1 MTFLS
6 QAAQRVFDCHG
17 THLEKVWV
25 VLPTRRA
32 VYFFKR
38 ELAACS
44 PKPMLSPVVMAIDDF
59 VADRCGV
66 QIIDQVELLFEL
78 YEAFKEID
86 PSIAFEKFLNWA
98 TPLLKDFDAID
109 QYDVAAQSLF
119 NYISEAKA
127 IERWQM
133 QLPTGRELK
142 TTDATKQYFNLFDN
156 IYLVYQNL
164 QKRLTARKKA
174 YRGMAYRYLAANAE
188 SFLLDKTDFEKIY
201 FVGFNALSTSEERFI
216 KTLLKAQRAELIWDT
231 DAYYMDLNPRVEGG
245 KLLRKYRQEGWAGPW
260 NYTGRDLA
268 EGHKKI
274 TLIGVPNASMQ
285 PKVAGDVYL
294 NWLSAGGHNPVTAI
308 VLADET
314 MLLPTLYAIDEQV
327 KDLNITMG
335 LSLKN
340 SVLFTL
346 IDSLFELQRTIAEFK
361 RKDGTAVKIPKFN
374 HRTITKVLNHPF
386 IRRYEL
392 LALQRP
398 DPAEP
403 TVIQKTLRHI
413 QQNNLVYLDEKQLL
427 ELGEDQPL
435 FQNIFCRWPDDPRQV
450 IGRLYALIDLLRIV
464 YAASKDAIETEYL
477 YLFYTLLKQL
487 ETSLDAYTE
496 KLSVRH
502 LKQFLY
508 ELIRQTK
515 IPFSGE
521 PVSQL
526 QVMGM
531 LETRTLDFERVILV
545 SMNEGILPS
554 TKRQNSLVPFDAARE
569 HNLPTYTDADAV
581 MSYHFYRLLQRA
593 KEVVMIYVSAK
604 DAYNGGEKSRFLM
617 QIEHELARIN
627 PNIDLQKKTVEF
639 EDTNAAKSDT
649 GQLTVQKSDETL
661 AFIKHQLTERGLYP
675 THLNEMITC
684 SLQYYFKRVAGIDE
698 RQEVE
703 EEMGVG
709 DLGTWVHRVLERL
722 DQAYFM
728 QNLKPAEAEIK
739 AILKEEFEA
748 VFNSYVA
755 DEGVNRLVYQGYE
768 KQVLDFLK
776 FQDEATKNT
785 DFMVLSTEQKLSAVI
800 EVAVNGETL
809 LVKIAGKID
818 RIELQ
823 NNVIRV
829 VDYKTGKVDSDISK
843 KKAETLVD
851 KLTTENDFDYDKIR
865 QLWIYKYLIYK
876 KLLAEDTMRLGNK
889 ELSLSAH
896 DVTSGFYSL
905 KNIKGGF
912 IQNPV
917 KFADNETPE
926 HFVAETELRLQ
937 HFLVGL
943 LDKNVPF
950 EKTENLKVCEYCD
963 YHRICGR

>member
-6 QAAQRVFDCHG
+6 QAAQRVFACHG

-44 PKPMLSPVVMAIDDF
+44 PKPMLAPVVMAIDDF
-59 VADRCGV
+59 VADRCEL

-78 YEAFKEID
+78 YEAFKEVE
-86 PSIAFEKFLNWA
+86 PNIAFEKFLNWA

-109 QYDVAAQSLF
+109 QYEVAAKSLF

-133 QLPTGRELK
+133 QLPSGRTLQPSEAVK
-142 TTDATKQYFNLFDN
+142 KYFNLFDN
-156 IYLVYQNL
+156 IHQVYQNL
-164 QKRLTARKKA
+164 QKRLLAQKKA
-174 YRGMAYRYLAANAE
+174 YRGMAYRNLAANTEA
-188 SFLLDKTDFEKIY
+188 FLLDKTDFEKIY
-201 FVGFNALSTSEERFI
+201 FTGFNALSASEEKII

-231 DAYYMDLNPRVEGG
+231 DAYYMDINLRVEGG
-245 KLLRKYRQEGWAGPW
+245 RLLRQYRQEGWTGKW
-260 NYTGRDLA
+260 NYTGRELA
-268 EGHKKI
+268 NGHKKI

-285 PKVAGDVYL
+285 PKVAGDIYL
-294 NWLSAGGHNPVTAI
+294 NWLKAGGHNPVTAI

-314 MLLPTLYAIDEQV
+314 MLLPMLYAVDEQV

-346 IDSLFELQRTIAEFK
+346 VDSLFELQRTIAEFR

-374 HRTITKVLNHPF
+374 HRTIAKVLNHPF

-392 LALQRP
+392 LALQRTDP
-398 DPAEP
+398 DQQ

-413 QQNNLVYLDEKQLL
+413 QQNNLVYLDEKELL
-427 ELGEDQPL
+427 ELGENQPL
-435 FQNIFCRWPDDPRQV
+435 FQNLFSRWNDNPRQV
-450 IGRLYALIDLLRIV
+450 IGRLYELIDLLRVV
-464 YAASKDAIETEYL
+464 YAASQDAIETEYL

-526 QVMGM
+526 QIMGM

-593 KEVVMIYVSAK
+593 KEVVMIYVSSK
-604 DAYNGGEKSRFLM
+604 DAYNGGEKSRFLL
-617 QIEHELARIN
+617 QIEHELAQIN
-627 PNIDLQKKTVEF
+627 PNIELHKQTIEF
-639 EDTNAAKSDT
+639 EDSAPKQTDT
-649 GQLTVQKSDETL
+649 DQLTIQKSAETL
-661 AFIKHQLTERGLYP
+661 AFIKNKIAERGFYP
-675 THLNEMITC
+675 THLNELITC
-684 SLQYYFKRVAGIDE
+684 SLRYYFKRIAGIEE

-703 EEMGVG
+703 EEMGSG
-709 DLGTWVHRVLERL
+709 DLGTWIHAVLEHL
-722 DQAYFM
+722 DEAYYM
-728 QNLKPAEAEIK
+728 QNLTPSEAEIK
-739 AILKEEFEA
+739 AVLRQKHELL
-748 VFNSYVA
+748 FNNYVA
-755 DEGVNRLVYQGYE
+755 DEGINRLLYQGHE
-768 KQVLDFLK
+768 RQVLAFLA
-776 FQDEATKNT
+776 FQDETKME
-785 DFMVLSTEQKLSAVI
+785 DFTVLSTEQLLESVVQFQI
-800 EVAVNGETL
+800 NGESIS
-809 LVKIAGKID
+809 VKMAGKID
-818 RIELQ
+818 RIEL
-823 NNVIRV
+823 NGGKIRV
-829 VDYKTGKVDSDISK
+829 ADYKTGKVESSISNI
-843 KKAETLVD
+843 EPDVLLD
-851 KLTTENDFDYDKIR
+851 KLLTEKEYKYDKIR
-865 QLWIYKYLIYK
+865 QLWLYKYLIYK
-876 KLLAEDTMRLGNK
+876 KMRAENGLHLGGTTRTLDK
-889 ELSLSAH
+889 HA
-896 DVTSGFYSL
+896 VTSGFYSL
-905 KNIKGGF
+905 KNINAGL
-912 IQNPV
+912 IENPV
-917 KFADNETPE
+917 RFVENETPE
-926 HFVAETELRLQ
+926 DFITQTELRIAAVLSD
-937 HFLVGL
+937 L
-943 LDKNVPF
+943 LNADKPF
-950 EKTENLKVCEYCD
+950 EKTDNLNSCENCD
-963 YHRICGR
+963 YCRICGR